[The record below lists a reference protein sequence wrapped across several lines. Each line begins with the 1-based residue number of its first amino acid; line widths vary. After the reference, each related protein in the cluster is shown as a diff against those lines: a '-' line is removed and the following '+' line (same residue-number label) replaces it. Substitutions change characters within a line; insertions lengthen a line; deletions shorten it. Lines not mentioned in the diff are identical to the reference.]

1 MKRLTYISKFSRPL
15 SREEVESI
23 GTVSSS
29 NNQKANITG
38 ILLAS
43 GGIFF
48 QILEGEEE
56 VVNPLYEK
64 ILKDDRHKD
73 IFCLKNEPNISE
85 RQFPDWSMKT
95 FILDEN
101 TDLLIKPIK
110 SLLQTLSTSQLTL
123 AKYTQPTILEIIKSG
138 INPLKVAPLLVEK
151 IIMFCDICS
160 FSTLSEK
167 LPPEEV
173 VLLLNEFFSTCTK
186 IITARGGEVT
196 KFMGDCAMAYF
207 DGDRADDAIQ
217 ASLDILTEME
227 NLRKSVP
234 EGNSLRVL
242 YSGIGLAK
250 GKVIEGNIGSTIK
263 KDYTIIGDAVNV
275 ASRLEALTRKVSRSL
290 VFESDVKNG
299 AKADWNFVYLGE
311 FNLKGKEQ
319 STVVYSLDNPLT
331 TLRIDELKLAIS
343 LSNYLVNLSQ
353 SVPTFSRK
361 LESKSQT

>member
-23 GTVSSS
+23 GQVSSR

-38 ILLAS
+38 ILLCS

-56 VVNPLYEK
+56 VVDPLYEK
-64 ILKDDRHKD
+64 ILKDDRHTD
-73 IFCLKNEPNISE
+73 IFCLKNEPQISE
-85 RQFPDWSMKT
+85 REFPDWSMKT

-110 SLLQTLSTSQLTL
+110 SLLQTLSTSQLIL

-138 INPLKVAPLLVEK
+138 INPLKVAPKLVEK

-167 LPPEEV
+167 LPPEQV
-173 VLLLNEFFSTCTK
+173 VLLLNEFFSAVTE
-186 IITARGGEVT
+186 IITVRGGEVT

-207 DGDRADDAIQ
+207 DSDRADDAIQ
-217 ASLDILTEME
+217 ASLDILKEME
-227 NLRKSVP
+227 RLRKSAP
-234 EGNSLRVL
+234 EGNALRVL
-242 YSGIGLAK
+242 YAGIGLAK

-275 ASRLEALTRKVSRSL
+275 ASRLEALTRKLSRSL
-290 VFESDVKNG
+290 LFDSDVKNS
-299 AKADWNFVYLGE
+299 AKVSWNFLALGD

-319 STVVYSLDNPLT
+319 LTAIYSLENALT
-331 TLRIDELKLAIS
+331 ILKIDEIKRAIS
-343 LSNYLVNLSQ
+343 LSNYPRNLSP
-353 SVPTFSRK
+353 SASGASHICKYTDE
-361 LESKSQT
+361 L